1 MSGPI
6 PGPSL
11 AMKATLALRLLLLPV
26 LFSGAAACQGQRGRA
41 PASPAV
47 PPGDFQEAS
56 VQPGVNDSFHH
67 PDVAQFVE
75 RFEREGRE
83 VYDKRQEIVDAA
95 GIHAGWEVA
104 DIGAGTGL
112 FEPLLSQA
120 AGPRGKVFAVDISA
134 DFLEHIVE
142 RARAE
147 HLGNV
152 TTILAS
158 DRSSNL
164 SPRSI
169 DLAFLCDVY
178 HHFEYPQHTL
188 ESIRKALRPGGE
200 MVVIDF
206 DRIEGQSS
214 SWILKHMRAG
224 KEAFIK
230 EIEDAGFRLVEDKQ
244 GLLET
249 SYFLRFRKEG

>member
-1 MSGPI
+1 
-6 PGPSL
+6 
-11 AMKATLALRLLLLPV
+11 MKAQLPV
-26 LFSGAAACQGQRGRA
+26 RLPILFFAALLAGATACQGPRGRA
-41 PASPAV
+41 STSSLAV
-47 PPGDFQEAS
+47 PPADFQEAS
-56 VQPGVNDSFHH
+56 VKPGVNDSFSH
-67 PDVAQFVE
+67 PNVAQFVE

-83 VYDKRQEIVDAA
+83 VYDKRREIVEAA
-95 GIHAGWEVA
+95 GIHSGWTVA

-112 FEPLLSQA
+112 FEPLLSRA
-120 AGPRGKVFAVDISA
+120 VGPRGKVYAVDISA
-134 DFLEHIVE
+134 EFLEHIAE
-142 RARAE
+142 RARAG
-147 HLGNV
+147 HLENV
-152 TTILAS
+152 TTILAT

-188 ESIRKALRPGGE
+188 ESIREALRPGGE

-206 DRIEGQSS
+206 DRVAGKSS
-214 SWILKHMRAG
+214 PWILKHMRAG
-224 KEAFIK
+224 KETFIR
-230 EIEDAGFRLVEDKQ
+230 EIETAGFRMVEEKQ